1 MTNPGVLAFGGRG
14 LAEKSLLERSGG
26 RPAGPGQD
34 GLAELALSPR
44 HGRTRLTHL
53 RTRPPLAVQRA
64 LYPDEALPGMAY
76 IYLADPTAGLL
87 GNDRRRVSVAAGPGA
102 EAHITTQS
110 AAKVF
115 TMPDGKAS
123 LAVELTAE
131 EGAWLEYRPDP
142 VIPFAGAELEA
153 ETAITVSPG
162 AVVLFSEVLAPGR
175 TAMGEVFRYRR
186 LANRLTVRD
195 PQGRLLY
202 REAFELS
209 PAVRSPFNPAVLG
222 RPARP
227 CTLASVLVLTD
238 RRPAPRLTEAVRA
251 ALPRAGGVSAA
262 ASALPNGSGAAVKVI
277 ADDDPLAQSAVDA
290 CWAAVRSLLLGA
302 PPPTPRKY

>member
-1 MTNPGVLAFGGRG
+1 MTNRASWLSAGRG

-34 GLAELALSPR
+34 GLAEMALSPR

-123 LAVELTAE
+123 LAVELTAA

-142 VIPFAGAELEA
+142 VIPFAGADLEA
-153 ETAITVSPG
+153 EAAITVSPG
-162 AVVLFSEVLAPGR
+162 AAVLFSEVLAPGR

-202 REAFELS
+202 LRPGSSLPPFEAPS
-209 PAVRSPFNPAVLG
+209 
-222 RPARP
+222 AR
-227 CTLASVLVLTD
+227 
-238 RRPAPRLTEAVRA
+238 R
-251 ALPRAGGVSAA
+251 
-262 ASALPNGSGAAVKVI
+262 
-277 ADDDPLAQSAVDA
+277 
-290 CWAAVRSLLLGA
+290 CWAAPPA
-302 PPPTPRKY
+302 PAPWLPSWC